1 MGHAHGSLTK
11 TGLLTG
17 QARSFY
23 FIELTARPLA
33 AMRTRAMTCAM
44 NSDARAT
51 RISASIRGHSH
62 RLMAYI
68 ASATKNSLAVNGCP
82 RRLARS
88 VLTAPEHADVHSYEP
103 QYGING
109 VFDLCFGFAKHFK
122 SETDIL
128 RHCHVRKQ
136 RIALKKRIDRALVR
150 GRKVMSFSYSWMCP
164 ESGCPNPAISLRSVV
179 LPQPDGPSKV
189 KNSFSRISR

>member
-17 QARSFY
+17 QTRSFY

-33 AMRTRAMTCAM
+33 VMRTRAMACAM

-68 ASATKNSLAVNGCP
+68 ASATKN
-82 RRLARS
+82 
-88 VLTAPEHADVHSYEP
+88 
-103 QYGING
+103 
-109 VFDLCFGFAKHFK
+109 
-122 SETDIL
+122 
-128 RHCHVRKQ
+128 
-136 RIALKKRIDRALVR
+136 
-150 GRKVMSFSYSWMCP
+150 
-164 ESGCPNPAISLRSVV
+164 
-179 LPQPDGPSKV
+179 
-189 KNSFSRISR
+189 